1 MARVTI
7 IGLTGNIATGKS
19 TVIEMLAR
27 RGAFTIDADKLVH
40 QLLDADPAVRSEIV
54 ARFGPDVQD
63 ASGAIDR
70 VRLGAA
76 VFSNL
81 VGMRDLEEI
90 LHPRV
95 QLQVDELLA
104 HCDSSAVVIE
114 AIKLLES
121 GLRQRCQAIWVT
133 TCQEEQQ
140 LQRLMNGRKMT
151 RAQALARIRGQ
162 APQAEKLAQADVV
175 IDTSGTMDYT
185 EKQVERAWRRELDLE
200 AR

>member
-1 MARVTI
+1 VTI

-19 TVIEMLAR
+19 TVIEMLAQ

-40 QLLDADPAVRSEIV
+40 QLLDADLAVRSEIV
-54 ARFGPDVQD
+54 ARFGPDVRD

-70 VRLGAA
+70 VRLGAV

-81 VGMRDLEEI
+81 AGMRDLEEI

-95 QLQVDELLA
+95 QLQVDELLVR
-104 HCDSSAVVIE
+104 CDSSAVVIE

-121 GLRQRCQAIWVT
+121 ELRQRCQAIWVT
-133 TCQEEQQ
+133 TCREEQQ

-151 RAQALARIRGQ
+151 RAQALARIRSQ
-162 APQAEKLAQADVV
+162 PPQAEKLAQADVV

-185 EKQVERAWRRELDLE
+185 EKQVERAWRRQLDLE
-200 AR
+200 AT

>member
-1 MARVTI
+1 VTI

-19 TVIEMLAR
+19 TVIEMLAQ

-40 QLLDADPAVRSEIV
+40 QLLDADLAVRSEIV
-54 ARFGPDVQD
+54 ARFGPDVRD

-70 VRLGAA
+70 VRLGAV

-81 VGMRDLEEI
+81 AGMRDLEEI

-104 HCDSSAVVIE
+104 RCGSSAVVIE
-114 AIKLLES
+114 AIKLLDSE
-121 GLRQRCQAIWVT
+121 LRQRCQAIWVT
-133 TCQEEQQ
+133 TCREEQQ

-151 RAQALARIRGQ
+151 RAQALARIRSQ
-162 APQAEKLAQADVV
+162 PPQAEKLAQADVV

-185 EKQVERAWRRELDLE
+185 EKQVERAWRRQLDLE
-200 AR
+200 AT

>member
-1 MARVTI
+1 VARVTI

-19 TVIEMLAR
+19 TVSEMLAQ

-40 QLLDADPAVRSEIV
+40 QLLDADPAVRSEVV
-54 ARFGPDVQD
+54 ARFGPDIQD
-63 ASGAIDR
+63 TSGAIDR
-70 VRLGAA
+70 VRLGAV

-81 VGMRDLEEI
+81 AGMCDLEEI
-90 LHPRV
+90 LHARV

-104 HCDSSAVVIE
+104 HCDRSAVVIE

-121 GLRQRCQAIWVT
+121 ELRQRCQAIWVT
-133 TCQEEQQ
+133 TCREEQQ

-151 RAQALARIRGQ
+151 RAQALARIRSQ

-200 AR
+200 AT